1 MQIEKIINKNG
12 AVLMLRFSNQE
23 IRKVDYTKDLK
34 DWAKSKNKDLKEVAK
49 NFNTVFVE
57 DGNLCFKISRGIA
70 HFDSDIVFKE
80 SKAIQTIPAK
90 NNLGVISSH
99 DVMKTNVKGLPFT
112 GDWKEF
118 LGEPAKNFF
127 MILSAQPGH
136 GKSTF
141 CLKFANYLT
150 KFGRVLY
157 ITNEEDAERIK
168 RKFEFLKDPIKN
180 FDISFEANT
189 FKQVIDLLKRG
200 KYNFVF
206 IDSAQYGG
214 MDFKELRE
222 IRKQFPNDAL
232 IAISRQTKNGT
243 TRGSQEKEYDGDITI
258 KFYQQG
264 HARTVKNRFNELAEY
279 VLFDSNLDNDND
291 KFLKERKK

>member
-1 MQIEKIINKNG
+1 MQIEQILNQNG
-12 AVLMLRFSNQE
+12 AKFTLRFSNNE
-23 IRKVDYTKDLK
+23 IREIDYSKRLK
-34 DWAKSKNKDLKEVAK
+34 SWLKSKDKNLREVAK
-49 NFNTVFVE
+49 QITTAFVAS
-57 DGNLCFKISRGIA
+57 GNLCFKISSGIA
-70 HFDSDIVFKE
+70 HFDSDLVYQE
-80 SKAIQTIPAK
+80 SKLIKSLPSK
-90 NNLGVISSH
+90 KNLGVITSH
-99 DVMKTNVKGLPFT
+99 DVLKTNVKGLPFT
-112 GDWKEF
+112 GEWRDF

-180 FDISFEANT
+180 FDLSFQANT
-189 FKQVIDLLKRG
+189 FKQVLDLLKRG
-200 KYNFVF
+200 KYDFVF

-222 IRKQFPNDAL
+222 IRKQFPNNAL

-258 KFYQQG
+258 KFYTQG

-279 VLFDSNLDNDND
+279 VLFDNNLDNNND
-291 KFLKERKK
+291 KF